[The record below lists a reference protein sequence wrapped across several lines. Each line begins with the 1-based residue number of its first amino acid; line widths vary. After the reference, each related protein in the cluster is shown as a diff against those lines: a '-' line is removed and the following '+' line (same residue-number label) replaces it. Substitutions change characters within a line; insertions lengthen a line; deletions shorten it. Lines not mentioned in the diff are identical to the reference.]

1 MAGLNIKTFL
11 GHLSSVLCLKLL
23 TNDTFISGSSDY
35 TVKLWNINSVDCLKT
50 IKNELNIIKNFHM
63 ISNNEII
70 NCYRSVGLNCID
82 INSGECVKKFLGHF
96 VVTDKL
102 IT

>member
-1 MAGLNIKTFL
+1 MDAHTEAVNNVQQISDEQILSCSDDKTIKLWNLMAGLNIKTFL

-50 IKNELNIIKNFHM
+50 IKKELNISSKNK
-63 ISNNEII
+63 SRGN
-70 NCYRSVGLNCID
+70 
-82 INSGECVKKFLGHF
+82 K
-96 VVTDKL
+96 
-102 IT
+102 